1 MTGCLP
7 GIFPGNTYN
16 GKRTTSVM
24 PIDGRK
30 NVDKTDIE
38 QLIDKFDDSSL
49 SELSIEEKDFSIT
62 LKRELTAAPAAAP
75 GHVAPAAPAV
85 GAPAPVMSAPPA
97 EAAAEAGGTEGGEVI
112 TAPLVGTFYRSP
124 APDAPVYVEDGSR
137 VALGDS
143 LCIIEAMKI
152 MNKLEAEFPCEI
164 VKVLAQN
171 GTMVEFGTP
180 LFEVRRI

>member
-62 LKRELTAAPAAAP
+62 LKRELTAAPVAAP
-75 GHVAPAAPAV
+75 IHAAPAV
-85 GAPAPVMSAPPA
+85 GAPAPAVNAPPVEGA
-97 EAAAEAGGTEGGEVI
+97 VEAGGTEGAEVI

-124 APDAPVYVEDGSR
+124 APDAPVFVEDGSR